1 MSTSTIRPN
10 TSARAVSHFIEDIN
24 NEIAK
29 IEDHLN
35 EEHDSA
41 SNHRKLM
48 VRMRMLQNRKR
59 ELLVQTHLFRESLT
73 LQWSS

>member
-1 MSTSTIRPN
+1 MSTSTIRSN
-10 TSARAVSHFIEDIN
+10 TSARAISYSIEDIN
-24 NEIAK
+24 NEITK

-35 EEHDSA
+35 EEHDYIY
-41 SNHRKLM
+41 HRKLL

>member
-1 MSTSTIRPN
+1 MRTSTIRLN
-10 TSARAVSHFIEDIN
+10 TSARAISYSIEDIN
-24 NEIAK
+24 NEITK

-35 EEHDSA
+35 EEHDYIY
-41 SNHRKLM
+41 HRKLL

>member
-24 NEIAK
+24 NEITK

-35 EEHDSA
+35 EEHDYVYQ
-41 SNHRKLM
+41 RKLM

-59 ELLVQTHLFRESLT
+59 ELLVQTHLFRESCT
-73 LQWSS
+73 LQWAS